1 MSQGRD
7 TRAPPPPA
15 IAGSIPGYAFASAD
29 LDRCA
34 DLRERD
40 DVVATLAMAA
50 EADWLFLR
58 EDGAVVLTPQPGLG
72 LVPGDALEVLPPQW
86 LFLGRRAGR
95 PLFAAL
101 QPPVAPAPAGAWTG
115 LRAAAAL
122 LPASESGILA
132 AARGLLAWRQ
142 RHRWCSGCGGLLQ
155 VAAAGHRMQ
164 CPGCGSVEFPRTDP
178 AIIVA
183 VRHGDACL
191 LGRQAAWAPGRWSTL
206 AGFVEPGETLEAAVA
221 REVHEEAGV
230 TVASAR
236 YLGSQPWPFPGSLM
250 LGFEARAVDRRI
262 AVGDELDDARWFDP
276 DQLDAGLADG
286 TLVLSPPLSIAR
298 WLLEHWYREVTGR
311 PIPDGRA
318 W

>member
-1 MSQGRD
+1 MSR
-7 TRAPPPPA
+7 PA
-15 IAGSIPGYAFASAD
+15 DVPVDAAGPPGYAFASAD

-34 DLRERD
+34 ELRERD
-40 DVVATLAMAA
+40 DLVATLAMAA

-58 EDGAVVLTPQPGLG
+58 EDGAAVLTPERRLA

-95 PLFAAL
+95 ALFAAQ
-101 QPPVAPAPAGAWTG
+101 QPQVAPVPAGAWTG
-115 LRAAAAL
+115 LREAAAS

-132 AARGLLAWRQ
+132 AARGLLAWRL
-142 RHRWCSGCGGLLQ
+142 RTRWCSGCGGLLQ
-155 VAAAGHRMQ
+155 VAAAGHRLQ
-164 CPGCGSVEFPRTDP
+164 CPACGSVQFPRTDP

-230 TVASAR
+230 RVTSAR

-250 LGFEARAVDRRI
+250 LGFEARAQDRRI
-262 AVGDELDDARWFDP
+262 AVGEELDDARWFDP
-276 DQLDAGLADG
+276 DQLAAGLAEG
-286 TLVLSPPLSIAR
+286 TVVLSPPLSIAR
-298 WLLEHWYREVTGR
+298 WLLEHWHREVTGR

>member
-1 MSQGRD
+1 MSA
-7 TRAPPPPA
+7 TPA
-15 IAGSIPGYAFASAD
+15 AAAVVPAGTGPGYAFAAAD

-34 DLRERD
+34 ELRDQDDL
-40 DVVATLAMAA
+40 VATLALAA

-58 EDGAVVLTPQPGLG
+58 EDGAAVLTPHGALA

-86 LFLGRRAGR
+86 LFLGRRGGR
-95 PLFAAL
+95 ALFAAL
-101 QPPVAPAPAGAWTG
+101 QPPVAPAPAGEWTD
-115 LRAAAAL
+115 LRSAAAR
-122 LPASESGILA
+122 LPASETGILA

-142 RHRWCSGCGGLLQ
+142 RHRWCGGCGGLLQ

-164 CPGCGSVEFPRTDP
+164 CPACGSVHFPRTDP

-221 REVHEEAGV
+221 REVREEAGV
-230 TVASAR
+230 EVVSAR
-236 YLGSQPWPFPGSLM
+236 YLGSQPWPFPASLM
-250 LGFEARAVDRRI
+250 LGFEAQAGSRDIV
-262 AVGDELDDARWFDP
+262 VGDELEAARWFDP
-276 DQLDAGLADG
+276 DQLAAGLADG
-286 TLVLSPPLSIAR
+286 SLVLSPPLSIAR
-298 WLLEHWYREVTGR
+298 WLLEHWHREVTGR
-311 PIPDGRA
+311 AIPDGRA